1 MPLFL
6 HTADWQIGRQFA
18 SFDPEV
24 APLLADARIAVVER
38 IARRAADLQAD
49 AVLVAGDVFDA
60 QTVSDRIIRRC
71 FNAMAAYGGPWLLI
85 PGNHDAALDE
95 SVWSRAQRLGAV
107 PPHVHLLLTPE
118 VRVFADQ
125 GFAVLPAPLTAR
137 HTHGDLSAWF
147 DGADTP
153 PGLLRIGLGH
163 GSVQGLLAGGIDAT
177 NPIAPDRA
185 LRARLDYFALGDWHG
200 TRRIDARTWYAGTPE
215 PDRFRDNDAGQV
227 LEVRIDGPGLEP
239 RVTAWPSGAFRWQS
253 WSLRLDGAS
262 DVDPLADR
270 LAALGAADV
279 LDLRLSGELDLATRE
294 RLERHVGEA
303 AARCRHLVADL
314 DGLRLLPTDED
325 LAGLAADGY
334 VGELLAELREES
346 RSVEPATAQRAQDA
360 LALLAR
366 ALVRLR
372 AGTAPVGDRTAAGS
386 AAPGG
391 AA

>member
-24 APLLADARIAVVER
+24 APLLADARFAVVER
-38 IARRAADLQAD
+38 IARHAAARQAD

-60 QTVSDRIIRRC
+60 QTVSDRVIRRC

-107 PPHVHLLLTPE
+107 PPNVHLLLTAE
-118 VRVFADQ
+118 VRVFAEQ

-137 HTHGDLSAWF
+137 HTHGDLSDWF
-147 DGADTP
+147 DAAETP
-153 PGLLRIGLGH
+153 AGLLRIGLGH
-163 GSVQGLLAGGIDAT
+163 GSVQGLLAEGIDAT

-185 LRARLDYFALGDWHG
+185 QRARLDYFALGDWHG

-227 LEVRIDGPGLEP
+227 LEVRLDGPGLEP
-239 RVTAWPSGAFRWQS
+239 QVSAWPSAAFRWRS
-253 WSLRLDGAS
+253 WSLRLDGDS
-262 DVDPLADR
+262 DVEQLAQR
-270 LAALGAADV
+270 LAALDAADV
-279 LDLRLSGELDLATRE
+279 LDLSLTGELDLAARE
-294 RLERHVGEA
+294 RLDRHVGEA

-314 DGLRLLPTDED
+314 DGLRLRPTDED

-334 VGELLAELREES
+334 VGELLSELREEG
-346 RSVEPATAQRAQDA
+346 RSADPATAQRAQDA

-366 ALVRLR
+366 GLLRLR
-372 AGTAPVGDRTAAGS
+372 TDAGS
-386 AAPGG
+386 AAPEVS
-391 AA
+391 A